1 MEGFKPGPECA
12 ECRGRCCREKGCSL
26 SPEDMQ
32 AALERRQRTGQSAL
46 LSQKQQGGY
55 PADKLRE
62 QLLTMLSEQRGLY
75 AIDCFSGK
83 EGLFYYLRM
92 RHKCYTFIGVDAIG
106 ECIALTKKG
115 CRLSEEERPKGGR
128 FLESRE
134 NRQCVQHYTREEMCE
149 DWAPYQA
156 VLSSIWTEYYDRFSE
171 DGTFEKCD
179 ADYFAWMKEQ
189 RTL

>member
-1 MEGFKPGPECA
+1 MQVLPEKTPG
-12 ECRGRCCREKGCSL
+12 KY
-26 SPEDMQ
+26 
-32 AALERRQRTGQSAL
+32 SA
-46 LSQKQQGGY
+46 
-55 PADKLRE
+55 DELRE
-62 QLLTMLSEQRGLY
+62 QLLDLLSEPEGLY
-75 AIDCFSGK
+75 AIDCFSGIK
-83 EGLFYYLRM
+83 GPFYYLRM

-106 ECIALTKKG
+106 ECIALTKEG
-115 CRLSEEERPKGGR
+115 CRLLEEERPKGGR